1 MNVTLEELEL
11 LTLFRKLS
19 KSDQAVVL
27 RVVEANANLA
37 MGKVTAIYEEA
48 KAVGL
53 NVRPHKN
60 GYAKE
65 TPYGQ

>member
-37 MGKVTAIYEEA
+37 MEKVTAIYEEA

-53 NVRPHKN
+53 NVRPHKSES
-60 GYAKE
+60 AKE
-65 TPYGQ
+65 MPHGQ

>member
-19 KSDQAVVL
+19 KSDQAVAL
-27 RVVEANANLA
+27 RVVEAN
-37 MGKVTAIYEEA
+37 EEA

-60 GYAKE
+60 ESAKE